1 MSGGLDTT
9 EERTTGTRGEQ
20 EEVIRVKEPRGFL
33 VKGRRPTSA
42 INRGGF
48 NKVAKRRQ
56 EAKLPQ
62 GLRNF

>member
-1 MSGGLDTT
+1 MSAGLHATD
-9 EERTTGTRGEQ
+9 ERERRERGEQ
-20 EEVIRVKEPRGFL
+20 EEEVVRVKEPRGFL

-56 EAKLPQ
+56 EAKLSR
-62 GLRNF
+62 G